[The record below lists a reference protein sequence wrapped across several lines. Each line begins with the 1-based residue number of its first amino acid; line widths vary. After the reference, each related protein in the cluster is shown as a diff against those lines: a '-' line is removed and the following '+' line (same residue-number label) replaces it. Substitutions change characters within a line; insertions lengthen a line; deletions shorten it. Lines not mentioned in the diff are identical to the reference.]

1 MAKGLSDRNQIV
13 SAVDD
18 AAETSLPRA
27 GSLARGRYA
36 GGEPSPH
43 SHKFLIATVA
53 LSVVAIAAIAISLS
67 VLLSP
72 SSHTTE
78 AAWSAWSPPD
88 SGLAGER
95 DIANEISPLY
105 RASPASQLVLAT
117 VHNLS
122 DTGTSTQL
130 ALRDPTSGSLS
141 AISGTSA
148 VYTMCGLGPSCSIST
163 GTPSQARLLLL
174 RREALELALYTF
186 KYINGVDN
194 VVAIL
199 PPGTS
204 QQTSRLTSTPPAPG
218 KTSKTIP
225 GRPRRRLPEAGAAA
239 LPHPAAARHAPG
251 AAPADHRRD
260 GERARGR
267 TGQRDH
273 GPGDVHPA
281 ADTGPGRK
289 QRPSSEPSAGAVAK
303 VLPPVLLRTVSPGLV
318 AFALRDRQTG
328 IARESVGLGP
338 RAQAQRDSEPRVLRI
353 TCWLTQK
360 SHRPAG
366 GLVIAAGKPSS
377 ARQLLDRQ
385 HE

>member
-13 SAVDD
+13 NAVDD
-18 AAETSLPRA
+18 AAETPLPRA
-27 GSLARGRYA
+27 GSLSRGRYA

-43 SHKFLIATVA
+43 SRKFLIATVA
-53 LSVVAIAAIAISLS
+53 LSVVAIAAIAVSLS

-122 DTGTSTQL
+122 DTGTTTEL

-163 GTPSQARLLLL
+163 GAPSQARLLLL

-204 QQTSRLTSTPPAPG
+204 QQTSRLTTTPPAPG

-225 GRPRRRLPEAGAAA
+225 VDLAVVFQKQGLQHFLTQPLRDTLPEQ
-239 LPHPAAARHAPG
+239 LPPTIGEMASAPEAELVSFITG
-251 AAPADHRRD
+251 QAMFTQQLIQGQDGSSVLVLSPAPA
-260 GERARGR
+260 
-267 TGQRDH
+267 Q
-273 GPGDVHPA
+273 
-281 ADTGPGRK
+281 
-289 QRPSSEPSAGAVAK
+289 
-303 VLPPVLLRTVSPGLV
+303 
-318 AFALRDRQTG
+318 
-328 IARESVGLGP
+328 
-338 RAQAQRDSEPRVLRI
+338 
-353 TCWLTQK
+353 
-360 SHRPAG
+360 
-366 GLVIAAGKPSS
+366 
-377 ARQLLDRQ
+377 
-385 HE
+385 